1 MDNSDTVRV
10 SSNAVSDIQSAVFH
24 VKGTLESLDKV
35 LSDELAYAGNSWKD
49 LRYKSLQ
56 TMYNELHCGIG
67 RTARKADEY
76 MGRLKKIKNAI
87 NGYNDQV

>member
-49 LRYKSLQ
+49 LRY
-56 TMYNELHCGIG
+56 
-67 RTARKADEY
+67 
-76 MGRLKKIKNAI
+76 
-87 NGYNDQV
+87 